1 VTRPTAASCASVRVS
16 CGLLLVSYL
25 LILASSAQTLASCI
39 YILMPCVQVFVS
51 RAHMFASSAL
61 IFMGCAA
68 MLASCV
74 VIVSTG
80 KLSLARR
87 KSRLAPRA
95 TTLARFRGAF
105 ASLAAVI
112 PLSAVR
118 PARAEAAFVSYASPP
133 AGSEHWAEAC
143 SLRHP
148 ACVHASPGT
157 RPPIMLAA
165 LSSVDR
171 AWDTLTGALALP
183 PPDPEPDGAWH
194 LYLTD
199 GIDGGVRVDPVSLD
213 PLSHA
218 DRAASL
224 ALLDRRTPPGCPLD
238 VAAARAVALGSLLRA
253 APATDPGTALAETQM
268 LARLATPCAAPDDD
282 QVAFQAS
289 PESALFDPE
298 SPPRDAGASMFFD
311 WLERNFSRQPGA
323 LVTGMWA
330 LAPTRTP
337 PGAARWA
344 GKPTG
349 FDVLRSSLAG
359 AFGTD
364 SDLDDVFEQFGIA
377 RALVRPAAH
386 LAWHVDWPARP
397 RRLASPL
404 PVSPTGAS
412 YVMIDHTG
420 APPGAS
426 LRVEASWEDFG
437 RMRWSVIKL
446 DAAGRPIAVLPMTS
460 TRLATTAALT
470 VELIDDVDR
479 FIVVGVN
486 VGSTEHPFDP
496 NQGWWEPHGWLLTLQ
511 GG

>member
-1 VTRPTAASCASVRVS
+1 MTAIPLFFSLYGCDKESVKSVTPIAVPPRALPPPLCGALSCA
-16 CGLLLVSYL
+16 
-25 LILASSAQTLASCI
+25 
-39 YILMPCVQVFVS
+39 
-51 RAHMFASSAL
+51 
-61 IFMGCAA
+61 
-68 MLASCV
+68 
-74 VIVSTG
+74 
-80 KLSLARR
+80 
-87 KSRLAPRA
+87 
-95 TTLARFRGAF
+95 
-105 ASLAAVI
+105 LAA
-112 PLSAVR
+112 LAALGTEHS
-118 PARAEAAFVSYASPP
+118 ARAQGAPLDYGSAP
-133 AGSEHWAEAC
+133 AGSERWVKAC
-143 SLRHP
+143 SQRHP
-148 ACVHASPGT
+148 VCVHGGPGT
-157 RPPIMLAA
+157 APPTMLAA
-165 LSSVDR
+165 LAALDR
-171 AWDTLTGALALP
+171 AWETLTGALAAP
-183 PPDPEPDGAWH
+183 APDGEPDGVWH

-199 GIDGGVRVDPVSLD
+199 GVEGGLQVRPVSLD
-213 PLSHA
+213 PRSRG
-218 DRAASL
+218 DRATSL
-224 ALLDRRTPPGCPLD
+224 ALLDRRTPRGCPLD
-238 VAAARAVALGSLLRA
+238 LAAARAVATGSLLRA
-253 APATDPGTALAETQM
+253 APATDLGSARAETQM
-268 LARLATPCAAPDDD
+268 LARLATPCAVPDDD

-298 SPPRDAGASMFFD
+298 SWQRDAGASMFHG
-311 WLERNFSRQPGA
+311 WLDRNFSRQPGA

-364 SDLDDVFEQFGIA
+364 SDLDDLFEQFGIA

-386 LAWHVDWPARP
+386 LAWHVDWPTRP